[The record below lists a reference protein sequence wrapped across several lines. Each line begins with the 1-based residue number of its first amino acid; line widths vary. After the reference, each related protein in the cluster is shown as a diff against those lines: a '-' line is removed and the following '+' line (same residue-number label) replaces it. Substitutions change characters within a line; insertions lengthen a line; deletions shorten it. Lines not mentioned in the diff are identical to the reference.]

1 MSFNRLLRQDVSSYL
16 PLAFMDA
23 RFTMKMSLPPTL
35 RWLIAALLVALSIW
49 LLWPNKAA
57 APLLSASVTRQDIE
71 DAVLASGA
79 LEAVEQVDV
88 GAQVSGQVTRLLV
101 ENGQQVKQG
110 ELLAEIDPLIAQN
123 DLKTAQAEL
132 ASSQAQLRIKQAQLK
147 QYELAYRRQQQMF
160 GQQASS
166 KADLEN
172 AEAQLAVTRAELQNA
187 QANIDSAAIKVE
199 RSRTQLGYTRIQAPM
214 DGTVVSIVTRQ
225 GQTLAATQTVPTL
238 LKLANLDIMTVKAQ
252 ISEADVSK
260 VRAGMPVYFT
270 LIGDPDTRYRA
281 KLRTVELAP
290 INVNDQ
296 TTSTSSTNVAVYYY
310 ALFDVPNPDH
320 ALRVAMTTQVTIV
333 LGQRQGVL
341 TIPRTALGKQLG
353 PGEYQV
359 QVLNGETPETRTI
372 QTGLKDDIKV
382 EVLEGLSE
390 HDKVVIGQATGD
402 EGREKEDEMS

>member
-1 MSFNRLLRQDVSSYL
+1 
-16 PLAFMDA
+16 
-23 RFTMKMSLPPTL
+23 MKMSLPPML

-199 RSRTQLGYTRIQAPM
+199 RSRTQLGYTRDPGPHGWHRRLHRHPPGADIGGHP
-214 DGTVVSIVTRQ
+214 DG
-225 GQTLAATQTVPTL
+225 AHP
-238 LKLANLDIMTVKAQ
+238 
-252 ISEADVSK
+252 
-260 VRAGMPVYFT
+260 
-270 LIGDPDTRYRA
+270 
-281 KLRTVELAP
+281 
-290 INVNDQ
+290 
-296 TTSTSSTNVAVYYY
+296 
-310 ALFDVPNPDH
+310 
-320 ALRVAMTTQVTIV
+320 
-333 LGQRQGVL
+333 
-341 TIPRTALGKQLG
+341 
-353 PGEYQV
+353 
-359 QVLNGETPETRTI
+359 
-372 QTGLKDDIKV
+372 
-382 EVLEGLSE
+382 
-390 HDKVVIGQATGD
+390 
-402 EGREKEDEMS
+402 